1 MKDIEVIRSLLGSP
15 YFFQEKWACETL
27 YCSSMRSI
35 FDHCDYKVYTKTI
48 VNKNIIDV
56 IDPFP
61 DIFDIFDTLLIFI
74 FLELLIIFDHH
85 DHHGSWMIWM
95 TWMT

>member
-1 MKDIEVIRSLLGSP
+1 MKDIEVISSLLGSP

-48 VNKNIIDV
+48 VNKHKPTKQEEWIHLCDYKV
-56 IDPFP
+56 L
-61 DIFDIFDTLLIFI
+61 TKTVLKKHKVSMH
-74 FLELLIIFDHH
+74 E
-85 DHHGSWMIWM
+85 GVG
-95 TWMT
+95 